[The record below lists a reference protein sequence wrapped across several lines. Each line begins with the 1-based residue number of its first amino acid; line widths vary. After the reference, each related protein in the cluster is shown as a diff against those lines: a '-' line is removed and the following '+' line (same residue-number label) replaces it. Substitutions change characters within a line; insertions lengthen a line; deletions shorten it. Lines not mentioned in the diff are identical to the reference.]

1 MDERSEQLHLLFDM
15 GVNHGY
21 KACDEKIA
29 RKTAELNGNDDAVLA
44 QAYISGVDSG
54 VQMRKTELMLEA
66 AKLAKQDDSF

>member
-21 KACDEKIA
+21 KALDKKIA
-29 RKTAELNGNDDAVLA
+29 RKTAELNGSDDAVLS

-54 VQMRKTELMLEA
+54 VQMRNIEMRNIALRELDA
-66 AKLAKQDDSF
+66 